1 MCVLRL
7 FVWKHS
13 FPSFSFF
20 AGEYLRVFV
29 LARVRQRQDAA
40 KMAGQEAAGY
50 AVLGLQYS
58 LCICGLHCIENQEQS
73 LGERPELASPASQ
86 LNPLI
91 ARPHITAQVGSVALG
106 RSKGTGLNSLEQL
119 RSHRPDILCCQVLV
133 RENRKKN
140 NLVLNVV
147 MLPSSC
153 GISMR

>member
-20 AGEYLRVFV
+20 AGEYLRVFG

-50 AVLGLQYS
+50 AS
-58 LCICGLHCIENQEQS
+58 LCICRLHCVENREQS

-106 RSKGTGLNSLEQL
+106 RSKGTGLNSLEQF

>member
-1 MCVLRL
+1 MCVLGL

-50 AVLGLQYS
+50 AS
-58 LCICGLHCIENQEQS
+58 LCICRLHCVENHEQS

-86 LNPLI
+86 VNPSNCKAAHHSPGRL
-91 ARPHITAQVGSVALG
+91 GSFG
-106 RSKGTGLNSLEQL
+106 EIKGHGSEF
-119 RSHRPDILCCQVLV
+119 P
-133 RENRKKN
+133 
-140 NLVLNVV
+140 
-147 MLPSSC
+147 
-153 GISMR
+153 